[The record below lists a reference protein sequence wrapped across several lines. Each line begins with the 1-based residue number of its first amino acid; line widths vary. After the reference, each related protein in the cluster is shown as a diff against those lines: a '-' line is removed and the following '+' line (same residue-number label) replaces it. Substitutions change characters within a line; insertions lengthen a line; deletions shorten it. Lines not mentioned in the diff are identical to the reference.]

1 MVNVHGGEDTEDSDV
16 RLEQVCAWAR
26 EEDEEEMDVHER
38 ERRTSIMCVVFPVVA
53 TTCRTRAN

>member
-26 EEDEEEMDVHER
+26 EEDEEDKWRRQV
-38 ERRTSIMCVVFPVVA
+38 RTSMMCA
-53 TTCRTRAN
+53 GERGGRGGDGCA